1 MLTCHTR
8 LLPRAAGDPGSLVAL
23 AQSSDSSGG
32 ETNDEDVAGVL
43 ALEDMNTKE
52 DDPPAG
58 SAEDNAGGAE
68 ASGMVAI
75 EGILSECKDIFF
87 AALSKHESA
96 SAAAA
101 AAATAEPRAALRA
114 FGYFAFLGV
123 AEAHRRRRVG
133 DALVGAAVEAL
144 RKDGFSYGVAFCT
157 SRKSA
162 ALFAARGFARW
173 GGVSYQAFAL
183 ADGSHPFAS
192 LPVDECAVMVL
203 DLRAAA

>member
-1 MLTCHTR
+1 M
-8 LLPRAAGDPGSLVAL
+8 AL
-23 AQSSDSSGG
+23 AQSSDGAD
-32 ETNDEDVAGVL
+32 NDVPGVL
-43 ALEDMNTKE
+43 ALEDMNAKE
-52 DDPPAG
+52 DDPPADA
-58 SAEDNAGGAE
+58 SEDAGGGGAE
-68 ASGMVAI
+68 AAGMEAI

-87 AALSKHESA
+87 AALSKHEESA
-96 SAAAA
+96 SSAAAA

-133 DALVGAAVEAL
+133 DALVAAAVDAL
-144 RKDGFSYGVAFCT
+144 RKDGFSYGVALCT

-203 DLRAAA
+203 DLLRAA